1 MPVGLRRSAAA
12 MTRAMATEADRLERL
27 KRIAWCR
34 VTPNGA
40 ETPIEPWTTDLM
52 QLRPR
57 RRRGQALH
65 ARRPDRGQA
74 RPADLVL

>member
-1 MPVGLRRSAAA
+1 MPIGLRRSAAA

-40 ETPIEPWTTDLM
+40 EIPVEPWSTDLM
-52 QLRPR
+52 LLRR
-57 RRRGQALH
+57 AADEAKLFMREALNL
-65 ARRPDRGQA
+65 A
-74 RPADLVL
+74 RPVRQI